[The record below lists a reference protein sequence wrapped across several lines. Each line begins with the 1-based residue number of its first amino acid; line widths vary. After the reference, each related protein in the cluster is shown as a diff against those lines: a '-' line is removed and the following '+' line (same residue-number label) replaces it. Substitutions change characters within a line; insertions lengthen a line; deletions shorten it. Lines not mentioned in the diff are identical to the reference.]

1 MNKIIEVEPKKVHL
15 HKHVLTN
22 TIDYD
27 DLDNTG
33 RQIGLT
39 ILHCW
44 NTCKLK

>member
-1 MNKIIEVEPKKVHL
+1 MNKIIEVKAKEVYL
-15 HKHVLTN
+15 HKHVLQN
-22 TIDYD
+22 TIDYN

-44 NTCKLK
+44 NMCKLK